1 MEIRKENYKNLPKIY
16 RTEKE
21 KVFNNLEDMLDLKFP
36 NKTTK
41 KLFKKTVKIFSHIPF
56 DRDLKMIGFDFEDL
70 EDYKKKLHEKFQI
83 EIKKNQGEI
92 FEINQELI
100 LYLEKCIY
108 IFIETYIIKPIWSEK
123 DRNAFDSPGLQYGFE
138 VIFRLF
144 VFTNGFKTNIYFL
157 NLWEYY
163 QKEFDYKDIQDILFF
178 YSSSDRFLKIFLE
191 NLSNKFFQNYNC
203 IFYNFELEQL
213 KKSYTSLEYEAKKIT
228 KVENVSLALNETIN
242 FITKNQVE
250 RQKFLNLKENYS
262 ASIMIEIRTEK
273 SFEDFFLEN
282 FSQFYQ
288 KELKIIQKNTN
299 SNRKEFQENIC
310 FYNIFGDIDE
320 RWHSKPYKVG
330 NSIYGKTNCFIFDIL
345 APTIKNFIEIKNDYI
360 DAPIILFENSTFLFL
375 VNSYYK
381 EEQKRLSLNEIEKF
395 FGFKEML
402 FKKYNIIVDFIKISS
417 PEDELSPEIVKK
429 YGIDVFYY
437 D

>member
-1 MEIRKENYKNLPKIY
+1 MEIRKANYKELPKIIK
-16 RTEKE
+16 TEKE

-36 NKTTK
+36 YKVTK
-41 KLFKKTVKIFSHIPF
+41 KLFKKTVKVFSRIPF
-56 DRDLKMIGFDFEDL
+56 DRNLKMFGFDLEDL

-83 EIKKNQGEI
+83 EIKRNKGKI
-92 FEINQELI
+92 FDIEQELI
-100 LYLEKCIY
+100 FYLEKCIY
-108 IFIETYIIKPIWSEK
+108 IFIETYIIKPIWSAK
-123 DRNAFDSPGLQYGFE
+123 DRNAFDYPGLQYGFE

-163 QKEFDYKDIQDILFF
+163 QKEFDYKDIE
-178 YSSSDRFLKIFLE
+178 SSSDRFLKIFLE
-191 NLSNKFFQNYNC
+191 NLSNEFFKNYNC
-203 IFYNFELEQL
+203 IFYNFKLERL
-213 KKSYTSLEYEAKKIT
+213 KKSYTSLEYETKKIT
-228 KVENVSLALNETIN
+228 KVKNVSLTLNETIN
-242 FITKNQVE
+242 FITKSQVE
-250 RQKFLNLKENYS
+250 RQNFLNLKEDYG

-273 SFEDFFLEN
+273 SFEDLFLEN
-282 FSQFYQ
+282 FSNFYQ
-288 KELKIIQKNTN
+288 KELKVIQKNYN
-299 SNRKEFQENIC
+299 PKKLHKNIC
-310 FYNIFGDIDE
+310 FDNIFGDIDE
-320 RWHSKPYKVG
+320 TLHSKPYKIG
-330 NSIYGKTNCFIFDIL
+330 NSIYGKTNCFIFDLL
-345 APTIKNFIEIKNDYI
+345 APEIKSFIYI
-360 DAPIILFENSTFLFL
+360 INNYVDAPIILFENLTFLFL

-381 EEQKRLSLNEIEKF
+381 EEHKRLSLNEIKKF